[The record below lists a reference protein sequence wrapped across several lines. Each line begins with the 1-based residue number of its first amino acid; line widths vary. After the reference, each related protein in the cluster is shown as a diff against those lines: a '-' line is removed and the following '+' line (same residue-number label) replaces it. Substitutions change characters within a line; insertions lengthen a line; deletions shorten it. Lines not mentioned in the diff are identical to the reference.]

1 MVSGHLRYG
10 WNPSRVHLRLRIR
23 RVTSLLLVLKPG
35 TVLSVNDLALVWKKL
50 GDPEKIRHSCEYC
63 RWNLPLN
70 TRVTVTGSGLETLP
84 KLTLGRD
91 FVHEQQPLLV
101 FNTMLLLANTHSNN
115 AIDFASEIELTRW
128 KSQADKKTVFKR
140 RRWAGKLCVAPA
152 KVTSLKPIPGREVF
166 YKIFRSPIPSL
177 HFLQK

>member
-1 MVSGHLRYG
+1 MAEIQVEFI
-10 WNPSRVHLRLRIR
+10 WIR
-23 RVTSLLLVLKPG
+23 RVTSLLLVLEPG

-128 KSQADKKTVFKR
+128 KSQADKKDGFQKKKVSLK
-140 RRWAGKLCVAPA
+140 ALCCSLA
-152 KVTSLKPIPGREVF
+152 KVTSWKPIPGREVF
-166 YKIFRSPIPSL
+166 WKSGEDWRPDF
-177 HFLQK
+177 